1 MVKAKGTF
9 VLPKWENKAAPC
21 GGVDGCPAGT
31 NIAGSMYALSLGN
44 AEMAWQI
51 MMETHP
57 LRGVLGRVCYNFC
70 EEPCNRGAFDKPIA
84 IQHLEMVLADEGF
97 DPKWRPSMKRKN
109 SKSVAI
115 IGAGPAGLTA
125 AYFLVREGYSVEIFD
140 AQDKPGGMMRYGIP
154 EYRLERSVLDREIN
168 FILSLGVKLR
178 SNQRIDDKKL
188 KSMLSGKKYHAV
200 LLAAG
205 ADRSVDLEMKDGKK
219 IGEYGLEFLRA
230 TQNGNKESLKGKSV
244 VVIGGGN
251 TAMDTCRSALRLGA
265 SSVTV
270 AYRRTEQEMPAH
282 HIEFTEAREEGVEF
296 RFLLSPLSF
305 SGKEITFQKNRLGDP
320 DESGRRRPEPIE
332 GETEKYAA
340 DRLFVAIGQQPS
352 RWEKPGKIKKLYHAG
367 DVLHDSPGTVIHA
380 IADGK
385 RAAAD
390 IHRQL
395 SSGKELF
402 AEPQPEVPYEQMNIS
417 RYYKKKMRLRTP
429 PAPTSERSK
438 SFDPVLPAVSV
449 GEAVVE
455 AARCFFCGTC
465 VGGTETSCDW
475 CFHACDN
482 DGLEKLMKPWAPEGV
497 FYQANDNCDGC
508 ANCWQDC
515 PRYVVRPAEIKR

>member
-1 MVKAKGTF
+1 MVRAKSTF
-9 VLPKWENKAAPC
+9 ILPKWENKTAPC
-21 GGVDGCPAGT
+21 GGADGCPAGT
-31 NIAGSMYALSLGN
+31 NIAGAMYALSRGK
-44 AEMAWQI
+44 ADVAWRI
-51 MMETHP
+51 MMESHP

-70 EEPCNRGAFDKPIA
+70 ENPCNRGALDKPIA

-109 SKSVAI
+109 GKSVAI

-168 FILSLGVKLR
+168 FILSLGVKLN
-178 SNQRIDDKKL
+178 SNHRIDNKKL
-188 KSMLSGKKYHAV
+188 KSMVSGKKYQAV

-205 ADRSVDLEMKDGKK
+205 ADRPIDLEMKGGKK
-219 IGEYGLEFLRA
+219 AGEYGIEFLRT
-230 TQNGNKESLKGKSV
+230 TQNGNKPSLKGKSV

-251 TAMDTCRSALRLGA
+251 TALDTCRSAVRLGA
-265 SSVTV
+265 KTVTV
-270 AYRRTEQEMPAH
+270 AYRRTQEEMPAH
-282 HIEFTEAREEGVEF
+282 NIEFTEAKEEGVEF
-296 RFLLSPLSF
+296 RFLLSPVAF
-305 SGKEITFQKNRLGDP
+305 NGKEVTFQKNRLGEP
-320 DESGRRRPEPIE
+320 DESGRRRPEPIK

-340 DRLFVAIGQQPS
+340 DKLFVAIGQQPS
-352 RWEKPGKIKKLYHAG
+352 GWEKPGKVKKLSHAG
-367 DVLHDSPGTVIHA
+367 DVLPDSPGTVIHA

-390 IHRQL
+390 IHGHL
-395 SSGKELF
+395 SGGKALF
-402 AEPQPEVPYEQMNIS
+402 PKPQPEVPYEQMNIL

-429 PAPTSERSK
+429 PAPSDTRAA

-455 AARCFFCGTC
+455 AARCFYCGTC
-465 VGGTETSCDW
+465 VGGKETTCDW

-482 DGLEKLMKPWAPEGV
+482 DGVEKLMKPWAPEDV
-497 FYQANDNCDGC
+497 FYKINDHCDGC
-508 ANCWQDC
+508 ARCWGDC
-515 PRYVVRPAEIKR
+515 PRHVVTPAEIKR